1 MRRRLDNTHSYGKM
15 FPTKSFY
22 EKTFGQQTFLRQDLP
37 NKFFV
42 MRRSLDSTGFHD
54 KMFSTRSFY
63 ENTVGQHK
71 LHDKI
76 FRTRPFCYENIFGQP
91 NCLEENVFFFATGVF
106 EETLQTQRFLT
117 TKFFVS
123 ERFRDATS

>member
-1 MRRRLDNTHSYGKM
+1 MARCFQQHHFMRRRLGNTHSYGKM

-22 EKTFGQQTFLRQDLP
+22 EKTFGQHRFSWQDLP
-37 NKFFV
+37 NKIFV
-42 MRRSLDSTGFHD
+42 MRRSLDSTHFYD

-76 FRTRPFCYENIFGQP
+76 FRTRPFCVRTFLDNQTVYIEQ
-91 NCLEENVFFFATGVF
+91 NVWTFFLRQDF
-106 EETLQTQRFLT
+106 
-117 TKFFVS
+117 
-123 ERFRDATS
+123 